1 MRKSLMR
8 VLLPLLLGN
17 AQAGDCTRVLFSA
30 NPNYPPFHWSD
41 RGQLQGASIE
51 LTQRILQELGVAAE
65 ARYLGPWNRVL
76 RAAEQGEIDLVV
88 ALRVT
93 PEREAFLNFTA
104 ARFFV
109 NPMAVFVR
117 TDRHFNY
124 RSWADLQGR
133 TGLVAR
139 GDRFGDGFDDYLHA
153 RLQVLTSHSMEDGFA
168 SLLRQR
174 GDYLVTSYFAGRAY
188 LAGKG
193 LDGQVKALSPMVSQA
208 SVHHGF
214 VRRSPCSKLLE
225 QVSEKLRTYE
235 ADGTTE
241 RLLLQHLERWRA
253 TAATRLE

>member
-1 MRKSLMR
+1 MKFKT
-8 VLLPLLLGN
+8 LLLALCIGPAHAN
-17 AQAGDCTRVLFSA
+17 SCTQLVFSA
-30 NPNYPPFHWSD
+30 NPNYPPFHWAD
-41 RGQLQGASIE
+41 RGQLVGASIE
-51 LTQRILQELGVAAE
+51 LTERIFKELGVRAE

-76 RAAEQGEIDLVV
+76 RAAEEGQLDLVA
-88 ALRVT
+88 ALKIT
-93 PEREAFLNFTA
+93 PEREAFLAFTS
-104 ARFFV
+104 ARFSS

-117 TDRHFNY
+117 SDRRFAY
-124 RSWADLQGR
+124 RGWDDLIGR

-139 GDRFGDGFDDYLHA
+139 SDRFGEGFDEFLRS

-188 LAGKG
+188 LVGKG
-193 LDGQVKALSPMVSQA
+193 LDEQVKALSPMVSQA
-208 SVHHGF
+208 SVHHGL

-225 QVSEKLRTYE
+225 QVSEKLRAYE

-253 TAATRLE
+253 TAATRVE